1 MLYEGNFLGIDR
13 LFKIQHVASHVLKS
27 VYCKKPKPG
36 DESPGLLRRRACELP
51 VLGEFLMLGTQL
63 CAPSFGDRE
72 LSLQMK
78 MGRQIAEVLNCDN
91 HSRNTG
97 LWHSQQQTWVA
108 GVWSVTPWYCLQAHV
123 GAVAASTDGRSVEG
137 KPDGKLGW
145 FICNCL
151 LSFCCVIS
159 GMLRKWDNKD
169 MLWEGIMVQQWKML
183 MKCWKK
189 SFWEWSVHMSIYIA
203 FLMGKVP

>member
-1 MLYEGNFLGIDR
+1 ML
-13 LFKIQHVASHVLKS
+13 
-27 VYCKKPKPG
+27 
-36 DESPGLLRRRACELP
+36 LLRSWNLC
-51 VLGEFLMLGTQL
+51 FLNYLVQTRGWVS
-63 CAPSFGDRE
+63 SFPEEKGMDSAGSSAVCPQFQWPGAVPADE
-72 LSLQMK
+72 HVK
-78 MGRQIAEVLNCDN
+78 AK
-91 HSRNTG
+91 SRSSG
-97 LWHSQQQTWVA
+97 VWQSQQQMWVA
-108 GVWSVTPWYCLQAHV
+108 GEQSVTPVVLSASICR
-123 GAVAASTDGRSVEG
+123 AVAASTDGRSVEG

-169 MLWEGIMVQQWKML
+169 MLWEDIMVRQWKML